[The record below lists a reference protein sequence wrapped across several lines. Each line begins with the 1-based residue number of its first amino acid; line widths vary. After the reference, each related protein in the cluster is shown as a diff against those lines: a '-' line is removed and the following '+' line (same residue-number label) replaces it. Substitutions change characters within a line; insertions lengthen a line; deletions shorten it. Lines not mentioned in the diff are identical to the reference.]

1 MANPPLTS
9 ARISPAKRRI
19 LLGPQRLIRCY
30 EQVKL
35 LLSSI
40 KQFSIGKSRPAHLCR
55 SCNLVFAEMIP
66 QGNWRSVI
74 EQDAH

>member
-40 KQFSIGKSRPAHLCR
+40 KQLAVRKSGPAHLCR
-55 SCNLVFAEMIP
+55 SCDLVFAEIIP
-66 QGNWRSVI
+66 QGNWRSLI